1 MSTKKAAAPKAP
13 ADQNALT
20 VLASDLPRQQLAIGT
35 RSACAL
41 FRGFE
46 SMRKIQQR
54 TAHHALAQYQAAA
67 ERLRQPCNPVD
78 VLMLQAELLRFDMDE
93 AARYWQQLFGP
104 GKAANAGGVAT
115 SALEMQQMVLDSMAA
130 TLREES
136 EEAVGNLQA
145 LAAAVHQPFGG
156 DGRSGQAA
164 H

>member
-1 MSTKKAAAPKAP
+1 MSTKKAVAPQAP
-13 ADQNALT
+13 AEQNALT

-54 TAHHALAQYQAAA
+54 TAHHALSQYQAAA

-93 AARYWQQLFGP
+93 AARYWQQLGQ
-104 GKAANAGGVAT
+104 A
-115 SALEMQQMVLDSMAA
+115 ALEMQQMVLDSMAA
-130 TLREES
+130 AMREES

-145 LAAAVHQPFGG
+145 LAAAVPFGG

>member
-93 AARYWQQLFGP
+93 AARYWQQLGQ
-104 GKAANAGGVAT
+104 A
-115 SALEMQQMVLDSMAA
+115 ALEMQQMVLDSMAA